1 MIKRFAF
8 LALLASMTSSADKA
22 GADHMSFGVSACGQQ
37 ILWVFTL
44 EDGHIRR
51 YDKHHGPTTPQAKA
65 AFLAWLEEGPTDIV
79 DLECKP

>member
-51 YDKHHGPTTPQAKA
+51 YDKDHGPTTPQAKA
-65 AFLAWLEEGPTDIV
+65 AFLAWLRNR
-79 DLECKP
+79 